1 MQYSNHSSK
10 VYLFGNSCIIDFV
23 VIEKNLDSGRILK
36 ERPPGCRK
44 LHEDNNMCE
53 LQEANVLKDK
63 RLVGT
68 KES

>member
-44 LHEDNNMCE
+44 LHEIIICVNYKRQMC
-53 LQEANVLKDK
+53 
-63 RLVGT
+63 
-68 KES
+68 